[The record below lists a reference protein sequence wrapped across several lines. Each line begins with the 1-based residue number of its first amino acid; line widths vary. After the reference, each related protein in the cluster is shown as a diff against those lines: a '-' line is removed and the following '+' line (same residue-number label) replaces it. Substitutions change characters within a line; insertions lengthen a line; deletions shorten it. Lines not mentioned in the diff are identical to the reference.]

1 MSKLVVIQMTLE
13 IELQDRPVELASDS
27 PEILVGHSR
36 LVRDVAHIAETYLAQ
51 LLRQLPGTLQDYVPV
66 KIHIAGQ
73 LTDLLKQHWP
83 LPRTP
88 TQT

>member
-1 MSKLVVIQMTLE
+1 MSKLVVIQLTLE
-13 IELQDRPVELASDS
+13 IELQDRPAGLASDS
-27 PEILVGHSR
+27 PDLLADHSQLV
-36 LVRDVAHIAETYLAQ
+36 LDVGRTAKTYLGQ
-51 LLRQLPGTLQDYVPV
+51 LLMQLPGTLQDYVPV

-83 LPRTP
+83 LPTTP